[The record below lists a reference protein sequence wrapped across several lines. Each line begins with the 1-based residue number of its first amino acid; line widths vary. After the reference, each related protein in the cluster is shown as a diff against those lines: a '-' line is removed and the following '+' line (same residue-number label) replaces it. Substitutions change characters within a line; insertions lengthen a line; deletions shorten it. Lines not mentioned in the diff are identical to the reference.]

1 MTMGFA
7 TNIDWIRTLLLA
19 TACATVVFAAGVA
32 AAVGFASRRGTNR
45 PGPGPEALRVLTRQ
59 RDALVGG
66 CVKVRGLL
74 DDELLTDVLDDA
86 LRRGGVTVFD
96 ATGAPTD
103 RSRHHVNHT
112 LPAPDPS
119 ADGIVAQTQAPGYLD
134 NGRVLRPAEVV
145 VYRWNRS

>member
-1 MTMGFA
+1 MGFA

-19 TACATVVFAAGVA
+19 AACATVVFAAGVA
-32 AAVGFASRRGTNR
+32 AAVRFAHRRGATA
-45 PGPGPEALRVLTRQ
+45 PHPLTEQ

-74 DDELLTDVLDDA
+74 DDEVLSDVLDDA

-96 ATGAPTD
+96 ATGARMD

-112 LPAPDPS
+112 VAAPDPS
-119 ADGIVAQTQAPGYLD
+119 ADGIVAHTQAPGYLD

-145 VYRWNRS
+145 VFKWNRS